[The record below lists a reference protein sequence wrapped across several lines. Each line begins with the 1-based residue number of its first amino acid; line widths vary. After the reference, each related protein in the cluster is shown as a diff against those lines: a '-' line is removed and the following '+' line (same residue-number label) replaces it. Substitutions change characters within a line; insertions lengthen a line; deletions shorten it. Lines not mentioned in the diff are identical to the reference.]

1 MKNIG
6 EKVLGWF
13 VVTEDDERDEKEAP
27 ASSKQ
32 PVAIATKAEPA
43 PPPVVAP
50 GTPHDGRAFAEVY
63 RAAGLPDA
71 DRVRVA
77 KVLDLLAALP
87 DGAAPDV
94 KRAIVV
100 ASLEAFGIA
109 IDGVVSAASAA
120 DAALDGY
127 ALDGRRRTEQV
138 LAEAQAR
145 VDELNAKIAEARRL
159 MDVQVKAQEELA
171 KSVAREKARLR
182 SIAAFFG
189 KS

>member
-13 VVTEDDERDEKEAP
+13 VVAEEDPAEDAP

-32 PVAIATKAEPA
+32 PVAAAKAEPA

-50 GTPHDGRAFAEVY
+50 GSAHDARAFAEVY

-71 DRVRVA
+71 DRLRVA

-120 DAALDGY
+120 DAALDAY

-145 VDELNAKIAEARRL
+145 VDDLNAKIAETRRL
-159 MDVQVKAQEELA
+159 MDVQLKAQEELA

-182 SIAAFFG
+182 SVAAFFG

>member
-13 VVTEDDERDEKEAP
+13 VVQEDDEDSA
-27 ASSKQ
+27 
-32 PVAIATKAEPA
+32 ATAEPA
-43 PPPVVAP
+43 TPTTEVKVKAKAEVAPPVVAP

-63 RAAGLPDA
+63 RAAGLADG
-71 DRVRVA
+71 DRVRVT
-77 KVLDLLAALP
+77 KVLDLLASLP
-87 DGAAPDV
+87 DGAAPEV

-100 ASLEAFGIA
+100 ASLEAFGVPV
-109 IDGVVSAASAA
+109 GEVVSAATAA

-145 VDELNAKIAEARRL
+145 VDDLNAKIADTRRL
-159 MDVQVKAQEELA
+159 MDLQVKAQEELA

-182 SIAAFFG
+182 SVAAFFG